1 MASTEISIK
10 QLPTITSIES
20 GNFVIVQTEN
30 ATTKLDFKDFVV
42 GLENTTFANV
52 ISSSTAGFAGITA
65 NTTRSTNNATNI
77 ATNTA
82 NITTLN
88 TDVDIVSA
96 NVISLSSSV
105 GGLNI
110 DGAGGVTFTALTA
123 ASLSAGSLSAGA
135 LDVNGVKF
143 KGYPSYNQVIYNAI
157 TNREGD
163 GATAVDLGL
172 GTNINLKFPNSKVK
186 VSFNVPGTMGANNC
200 SGAIV
205 VQESD
210 TGTSNDYIDV
220 TDFLG
225 PANSSAVRGT
235 SIIGSDANEEGLT
248 ASFTGYFTPDN
259 LGSNNIIYVR
269 VMLRLE
275 DAHNFYQNR
284 GGDGGALNDASGISN
299 LLIEEVF
306 V

>member
-65 NTTRSTNNATNI
+65 NTTRSINNASNI
-77 ATNTA
+77 AANAA
-82 NITTLN
+82 NITSLN
-88 TDVDIVSA
+88 TDMDTVSA
-96 NVISLSSSV
+96 DVISLSSSV

-110 DGAGGVTFTALTA
+110 DGTGGVTFTALTA
-123 ASLSAGSLSAGA
+123 TSLSAGSLSA
-135 LDVNGVKF
+135 NGNEF
-143 KGYPSYNQVIYNAI
+143 RGYPSYNQVIYKGF
-157 TNREGD
+157 TTRQGGGD
-163 GATAVDLGL
+163 LSLDLATS
-172 GTNINLKFPNSKVK
+172 INLKYSNSKVR
-186 VSFNVPGTMGANNC
+186 VSFSVPGVNNTNVVNF
-200 SGAIV
+200 AFV

-210 TGTSNDYIDV
+210 DGITYADVPELLAGANGTAS
-220 TDFLG
+220 
-225 PANSSAVRGT
+225 RGT
-235 SIIGSDANEEGLT
+235 VVGGSDAGEEVVT
-248 ASFTGYFTPDN
+248 TSFTGLFTPAGLDGDN
-259 LGSNNIIYVR
+259 EIRVR
-269 VMLRLE
+269 IVLKL
-275 DAHNFYQNR
+275 DPAYLFYQNYN
-284 GGDGGALNDASGISN
+284 GTNPATLYYNAVGIST

>member
-52 ISSSTAGFAGITA
+52 ISSSTAGFTGITA

-96 NVISLSSSV
+96 NVLSLSSSV
-105 GGLNI
+105 GGLDI
-110 DGAGGVTFTALTA
+110 DGSGGVTFTALTA
-123 ASLSAGSLSAGA
+123 TSLSAGSLSAGA

-143 KGYPSYNQVIYNAI
+143 KGYPSYNQVIFKTKTSVA
-157 TNREGD
+157 GS
-163 GATAVDLGL
+163 GATAVDL
-172 GTNINLKFPNSKVK
+172 NLATSMPLKSSDSKVR
-186 VSFNVPGTMGANNC
+186 VSFSVPGTVVDAHNVAFGVQQGTTGG
-200 SGAIV
+200 SGNW
-205 VQESD
+205 SD
-210 TGTSNDYIDV
+210 I
-220 TDFLG
+220 TDFFG
-225 PANSSAVRGT
+225 NADGDAVIGT
-235 SIIGSDANEEGLT
+235 VIFETDSNQSNT
-248 ASFTGYFTPDN
+248 ASFTGIFTPAS
-259 LGSNNIIYVR
+259 LGTNDVIYVR
-269 VMLRLE
+269 VVMRLE
-275 DAHNFYQNR
+275 TNNNFIQNAA
-284 GGDGGALNDASGISN
+284 GSAAGVTSKATGVST

>member
-20 GNFVIVQTEN
+20 GNFVVVQTEN

-77 ATNTA
+77 ATNAA

-88 TDVDIVSA
+88 TDMGIVSA
-96 NVISLSSSV
+96 DVISLSSSV

-123 ASLSAGSLSAGA
+123 TALSAGSLSAGGN
-135 LDVNGVKF
+135 VF
-143 KGYPSYNQVIYNAI
+143 KGYPSYSDVKYK
-157 TNREGD
+157 TRTLRTGSGD
-163 GATAVDLGL
+163 VAVGLDL
-172 GTNINLKFPNSKVK
+172 GTNMNLKFPNSKVK
-186 VSFNVPGTMGANNC
+186 VSFTVTGSVAADDCTA
-200 SGAIV
+200 ALV

-220 TDFLG
+220 AELLG
-225 PANSSAVRGT
+225 DASASAVRGT
-235 SIIGSDANEEGLT
+235 AMIGTDANVEGET
-248 ASFTGYFTPDN
+248 SSFTGIFTPDN
-259 LGSNNIIYVR
+259 IGTGNIIYVR
-269 VMLRLE
+269 LMLRLE
-275 DAHNFYQNR
+275 ASHDFYQNNS
-284 GGDGGALNDASGISN
+284 GGTGGTAVNDATGIST
-299 LLIEEVF
+299 LIIEEVF

>member
-77 ATNTA
+77 AANTA

-123 ASLSAGSLSAGA
+123 TSLSAGSLSAG
-135 LDVNGVKF
+135 GVEF
-143 KGYPSYNQVIYNAI
+143 KGYPSYNQVIHNAI
-157 TNREGD
+157 TNRAGA

-225 PANSSAVRGT
+225 PANSLGVRGT

-248 ASFTGYFTPDN
+248 ASFTGIFTPDN
-259 LGSNNIIYVR
+259 IGTDNIIYVR

-275 DAHNFYQNR
+275 AAHNFYQNR
-284 GGDGGALNDASGISN
+284 GGDAGAVNDASGISN